1 MPEAMRTTPLNGT
14 HRAAGAKMVAFS
26 GWDMP
31 LHYGS
36 QIEEHHAVRRD
47 AGMFDVSHMLAVDVL
62 GRGARDFLRRLL
74 ANDVAKLREAGR
86 ALYSCML
93 NPEGGV
99 LDDVIAYHLGAER
112 YRVVVNAGRAEQDVA
127 WMMRQAGDDTA
138 GVKITPRRD
147 LAMIAVQGPHARSK
161 LWAHSTAVRDA
172 TEHLPQFAAVES
184 DGMLIARTGYTG
196 EDGFEIMLDAGQAEG
211 LWAGLRAA
219 GVVPAGLGAR
229 DTLRLEAGLNLYG
242 EDMDETVNPFECGLK
257 WTVDLGADRDFIG
270 RAALLARPG
279 SQQRI
284 GLVLLERGVM
294 RAHQPLRCAGTQGVI
309 TSGGFSPTL
318 GKSIALARVPTAVDA
333 AAGVEV
339 SLREKWTPA
348 RAVRPPFVRNGRILV
363 DV

>member
-1 MPEAMRTTPLNGT
+1 MPEALKTTPLNGA

-26 GWDMP
+26 GWEMP

-36 QIEEHHAVRRD
+36 QIEEHHAVRRA

-74 ANDVAKLREAGR
+74 ANDVAKLHEPGR

-99 LDDVIAYHLGAER
+99 LDDVIVYHLAAER
-112 YRVVVNAGRAEQDVA
+112 FRVVVNAGRAEQDLD
-127 WMMRQAGDDTA
+127 WMMRQAASEAVET
-138 GVKITPRRD
+138 KITPRRD

-161 LWAHSTAVRDA
+161 VWLHSAALRSA
-172 TEHLPQFAAVES
+172 TENLPHFASAEA
-184 DGMLIARTGYTG
+184 DDLLLARTGYTG
-196 EDGFEIMLDAGQAEG
+196 EDGFEIMVDAGRAEG
-211 LWAGLRAA
+211 LWDGLRAA
-219 GVVPAGLGAR
+219 GVAPAGLGAR

-242 EDMDETVNPFECGLK
+242 EDMDETVTPFECGLK
-257 WTVDLGADRDFIG
+257 WTVDLAADRDFIG
-270 RAALLARPG
+270 RVGLLARPV

-284 GLVLLERGVM
+284 GLVLQERGMM
-294 RAHQPLRCAGTQGVI
+294 RAHQPVRCAGAQGVI

-318 GKSIALARVPTAVDA
+318 GRSIALARVPAHVDT

-339 SLREKWTPA
+339 SIRDRWTPA
-348 RAVRPPFVRNGRILV
+348 HAVRPPFVREGRILV
-363 DV
+363 GA